1 MTGEWTPPPT
11 CRMKVTGESGVMLHQ
26 RYYCGRRPAKGQDYC
41 GQHLAR
47 SPWLRRREETS

>member
-1 MTGEWTPPPT
+1 MTWTPPPT

-26 RYYCGRRPAKGQDYC
+26 RYYCGRKPATGQDYC

-47 SPWLRRREETS
+47 SPWLRRREDAS